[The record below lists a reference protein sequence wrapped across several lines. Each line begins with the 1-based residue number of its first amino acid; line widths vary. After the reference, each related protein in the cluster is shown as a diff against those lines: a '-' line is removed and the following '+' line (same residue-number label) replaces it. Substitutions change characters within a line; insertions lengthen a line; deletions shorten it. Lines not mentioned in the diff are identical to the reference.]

1 MKLGAISFMTD
12 YSIAPGEFA
21 MALEAHGYDSFWA
34 GDHTHIPVDPSDPSP
49 TLDTRSG
56 KPLQSEYWHLMD
68 PFIALTHAAAATTTI
83 KLGVGICLVSQ
94 RDPIILAKQIA
105 SIDHL
110 SNGRFI
116 LGIGAGWN
124 LQEMRNHGID
134 PATRMTLMRENVEAM
149 RTIWTQ
155 DVAEYHGKLVD
166 FSPMMSWP
174 KPVQPGG
181 PPVTIGGNI
190 KNLPRVVAY
199 ADGWCPSLLSLSE
212 AEIADQIATL
222 HRHVRRSGPDAGGGD
237 GVPCRAGRR
246 PRCGLAARGD
256 AGALGRVPARRGR
269 PGRDHA
275 AAVARPQPA
284 PRRAVRPVRRRR
296 SVGATIHE
304 RDGPTYDLVVAGA
317 GMAGL
322 TAASAVA
329 RSGGRVLVVEKAA
342 EIGGSA
348 ILSGGM
354 VWTAADPADLIEQCP
369 KADPALI
376 EVLVRRA
383 PTAGRHHPRDG
394 RDGRG

>member
-56 KPLQSEYWHLMD
+56 KPLQSQYWHLLD

-83 KLGVGICLVSQ
+83 KLGVGICLVTQ

-124 LQEMRNHGID
+124 LQEMHNHGTD
-134 PATRMTLMRENVEAM
+134 PATRMTHMRESIEAM
-149 RTIWTQ
+149 RVIWTQ
-155 DVAEYHGKLVD
+155 DVAEYHGSIVD
-166 FSPMMSWP
+166 FGPMMSWP

-181 PPVTIGGNI
+181 PQVTIGGNI

-212 AEIADQIATL
+212 AEMAEQIATL
-222 HRHVRRSGPDAGGGD
+222 HRMCDEAGRPRVEVTAFHVVPVADLDVGSPLEVTQERWDAYQ
-237 GVPCRAGRR
+237 RAGVDRVVIMLPPWR
-246 PRCGLAARGD
+246 DPNLRLVERYARF
-256 AGALGRVPARRGR
+256 
-269 PGRDHA
+269 
-275 AAVARPQPA
+275 
-284 PRRAVRPVRRRR
+284 
-296 SVGATIHE
+296 
-304 RDGPTYDLVVAGA
+304 VAGD
-317 GMAGL
+317 
-322 TAASAVA
+322 
-329 RSGGRVLVVEKAA
+329 R
-342 EIGGSA
+342 
-348 ILSGGM
+348 
-354 VWTAADPADLIEQCP
+354 
-369 KADPALI
+369 
-376 EVLVRRA
+376 
-383 PTAGRHHPRDG
+383 
-394 RDGRG
+394 